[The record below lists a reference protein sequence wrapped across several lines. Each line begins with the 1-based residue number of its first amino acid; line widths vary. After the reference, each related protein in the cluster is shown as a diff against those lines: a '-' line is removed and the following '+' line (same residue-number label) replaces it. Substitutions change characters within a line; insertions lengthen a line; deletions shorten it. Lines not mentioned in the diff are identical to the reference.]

1 MNVRFGTNLPSTVAT
16 RSHPINPPPG
26 VGAFDRTPMARAK
39 VILAYSGG
47 LDTSVAIPWLREEK
61 HLDVV
66 TVTADVGQPVDL
78 ARVREKALA
87 SGASQ
92 SYVADAR
99 QEFAEEFVLPALR
112 ANALYEGVYP
122 LSTALARPLI
132 GRHLVEVAH
141 REGAK
146 FVAHGCTGKG
156 NDQVRFDLST
166 TGLAPDLGVIAP
178 AREWTMTREDEI
190 RYARA
195 HGIPVDA
202 TPASPYSTDE
212 NLWGRSVECGVLED
226 PAIEPPE
233 EVFAWTTSPA
243 AAPDHPG
250 HLRIEFDAGRP
261 VALDGHR
268 LPLHELIRRTNE
280 IGGVHGVGRIDHLE
294 SRVVGI
300 KSREVYECPG
310 ATVLLEAHRSLE
322 ALVLPRDLLDF
333 KRTVEQRFAS
343 LIYDGL
349 WFGPLR
355 PALDAFVGETQTR
368 VTGEVSVKLFKG
380 SVRTVGRRSPYSLY
394 QPALA
399 TYSSGDRFRREMA
412 EGFIYVWGLPARSW
426 ASLAPRPPP
435 AVVPP
440 A

>member
-1 MNVRFGTNLPSTVAT
+1 
-16 RSHPINPPPG
+16 
-26 VGAFDRTPMARAK
+26 MAHAK
-39 VILAYSGG
+39 VVLAYSGG

-78 ARVREKALA
+78 AKVREKSLA
-87 SGASQ
+87 SGARSA
-92 SYVADAR
+92 YVADAR

-132 GRHLVEVAH
+132 GRRLVEIA
-141 REGAK
+141 RKEGAAY
-146 FVAHGCTGKG
+146 VAHGCTGKG

-166 TGLAPDLGVIAP
+166 TGLAPELQVIAP

-190 RYARA
+190 AYARA

-202 TPASPYSTDE
+202 TPRSPYSTDE
-212 NLWGRSVECGVLED
+212 NLWGRSVECGILED
-226 PAIEPPE
+226 PAVEPPE
-233 EVFAWTTSPA
+233 EVYAWTSSPS
-243 AAPDHPG
+243 AAPDTPG
-250 HLRIEFDAGRP
+250 YVRIAFEEGRP
-261 VALDGHR
+261 TALDGR
-268 LPLHELIRRTNE
+268 PLPLHELIAGLNRLA
-280 IGGVHGVGRIDHLE
+280 GSHGVGRLDHLE

-300 KSREVYECPG
+300 KSREVYECPA
-310 ATVLLEAHRSLE
+310 ATVLIEAHRALE
-322 ALVLPRDLLDF
+322 ALVLPRDLLEF
-333 KRTVEQRFAS
+333 KRTVEQRYAG

-349 WFGPLR
+349 WFGALR
-355 PALDAFVGETQTR
+355 PALDAFVAESQLR

-380 SVRTVGRRSPYSLY
+380 AARTVGRRSPQSLY
-394 QPALA
+394 QPELA
-399 TYSSGDRFRREMA
+399 TYSSGDTFRREMA

-426 ASLAPRPPP
+426 AAVPAARPRPATAP
-435 AVVPP
+435 AEPL

>member
-1 MNVRFGTNLPSTVAT
+1 
-16 RSHPINPPPG
+16 
-26 VGAFDRTPMARAK
+26 MARAK
-39 VILAYSGG
+39 VVLAYSGG

-61 HLDVV
+61 NLDVV

-78 ARVREKALA
+78 ARVRDKALA
-87 SGASQ
+87 SGAVAA
-92 SYVADAR
+92 YVADAR
-99 QEFAEEFVLPALR
+99 REFAEEFVLPALR

-132 GRHLVEVAH
+132 GRHLVEAAR
-141 REGAK
+141 REGAA

-166 TGLAPDLGVIAP
+166 TGLAPDLEVIAP
-178 AREWTMTREDEI
+178 ARDWSMSREDEI
-190 RYARA
+190 EFAKA

-212 NLWGRSVECGVLED
+212 NLWGRSVECGILED

-243 AAPDHPG
+243 TSPDRPTYVK
-250 HLRIEFDAGRP
+250 LEFDAGRP
-261 VALDGHR
+261 VALDSQQ
-268 LPLHELIRRTNE
+268 LPLHELIARLNE
-280 IGGVHGVGRIDHLE
+280 IAGSNGVGRIDHLE

-300 KSREVYECPG
+300 KSREVYECPA
-310 ATVLLEAHRSLE
+310 ATVLLEAHRALE

-333 KRTVEQRFAS
+333 KRTVEQRYAS

-355 PALDAFVGETQTR
+355 PALDAFLDETQPR

-380 SVRTVGRRSPYSLY
+380 SARTVGRRSPYSLY

-426 ASLAPRPPP
+426 ASLARLPAPTVPSPAEPP
-435 AVVPP
+435 A
-440 A
+440 